1 MSHHPTFRFW
11 AILLLA
17 TASMSAGSA
26 QAVEAVAVHRYTAAE
41 LRNYAQTLV
50 AVTRIRQA
58 LAAQEAASP
67 NADRSQLAS
76 DAAARIAKILDQHEL
91 TTAAFNA
98 ISARVETQPAVQMQV
113 NQMVMDEVIRS

>member
-1 MSHHPTFRFW
+1 MSDHPTFRLW
-11 AILLLA
+11 ASLLLA
-17 TASMSAGSA
+17 TTLMSTGAA
-26 QAVEAVAVHRYTAAE
+26 DAVEAVAVHKYTAAE

-58 LAAQEAASP
+58 LVTQETGSP

-76 DAAARIAKILDQHEL
+76 DAAARIARVLEQHEL
-91 TTAAFNA
+91 TVAAFNA
-98 ISARVETQPAVQMQV
+98 ISARVETQPAVQAQV

>member
-1 MSHHPTFRFW
+1 LW
-11 AILLLA
+11 ASLLLA
-17 TASMSAGSA
+17 TTSIIAGSA
-26 QAVEAVAVHRYTAAE
+26 QAVEAVAVHKYTAAE

-67 NADRSQLAS
+67 NADRSQLTS
-76 DAAARIAKILDQHEL
+76 DAAARIAKVLDQHEL

-98 ISARVETQPAVQMQV
+98 ISARVETQPAVQRQV